1 MTTRLQ
7 EAWAVWTA
15 DVNSPPLPSLSDA
28 TDILQG
34 FGPTLTDQEGN
45 DWWNAVA
52 AEYDRLGIITGAGT
66 YTQLRSYANSAG
78 ETVANELFASLQEDS
93 IRKLP
98 ETIIVENAVNLEG
111 LLEEQAQIPLDITT
125 IETFRDLQS
134 DPVIIRAL
142 NDGITA
148 LERRLEEINSILSQT
163 FLS

>member
-1 MTTRLQ
+1 MSRLTDT
-7 EAWAVWTA
+7 WAVWTA
-15 DVNSPPLPSLSDA
+15 DVNNPPLPSLSDA
-28 TDILQG
+28 TDILQAA
-34 FGPTLTDQEGN
+34 GPTITDQQGD

-66 YTQLRSYANSAG
+66 YNQLRSYANSVG
-78 ETVANELFASLQEDS
+78 ETVANELFGSLQQDS
-93 IRKLP
+93 ILNLAETLP
-98 ETIIVENAVNLEG
+98 IVNGLELEG
-111 LLEEQAQIPLDITT
+111 LLAEQAQIPLDITT